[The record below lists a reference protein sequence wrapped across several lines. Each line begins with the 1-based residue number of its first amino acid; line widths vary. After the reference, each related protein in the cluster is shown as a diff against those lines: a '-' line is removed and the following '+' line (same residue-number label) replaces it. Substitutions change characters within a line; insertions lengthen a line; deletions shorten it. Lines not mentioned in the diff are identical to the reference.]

1 MTTIPRRRIPGTGL
15 NRISLLYRAI
25 DETWRYRFRD
35 RNVPVSTERAVRILA
50 LAAAVPGAHVD
61 PSDID
66 AAREDALLATT
77 RRVMDRHDRVL
88 RALADERDSLDD
100 DDGTPA

>member
-15 NRISLLYRAI
+15 NRIALLYRAI

-61 PSDID
+61 PADVD
-66 AAREDALLATT
+66 TARDDALHASA
-77 RRVMDRHDRVL
+77 RKVIDRHDRVL

-100 DDGTPA
+100 DGTPA